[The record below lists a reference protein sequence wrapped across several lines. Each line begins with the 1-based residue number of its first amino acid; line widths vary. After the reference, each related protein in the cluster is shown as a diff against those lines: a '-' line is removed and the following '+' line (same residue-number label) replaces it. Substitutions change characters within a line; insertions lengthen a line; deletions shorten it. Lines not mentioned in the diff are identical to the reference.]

1 MKIVI
6 KEGNCF
12 RCLGGQH
19 ISADCKKNVN
29 CSVNGCNRKHH
40 PLLHG
45 GLMPSTTSDQSQSS
59 RRPPPKLTGANAEQC
74 LTTQTKGRRRQLVLL
89 PIVEVTVRYE
99 NKSHPVLALLD
110 SGSQVSLIHKDV
122 ADKLKMRGKKEEMH
136 LTTFHGSDP
145 DIDAMRICFD
155 LFSGGA
161 LFASVTDALVV
172 AHLNIA
178 NCPIDWKKEKTN
190 WSHLAD
196 LDLPAI
202 HSRPILALIGMD
214 IPESHMV
221 LESRTPPKTRRGPF
235 AQKTALGWTVI
246 GCLPR
251 LQPTRN
257 EICHS

>member
-1 MKIVI
+1 
-6 KEGNCF
+6 
-12 RCLGGQH
+12 
-19 ISADCKKNVN
+19 
-29 CSVNGCNRKHH
+29 
-40 PLLHG
+40 
-45 GLMPSTTSDQSQSS
+45 MPSTTSDQSQSS
-59 RRPPPKLTGANAEQC
+59 RRPPPKLTGANAQQC
-74 LTTQTKGRRRQLVLL
+74 LTTQTKGPRRQLVLL

-172 AHLNIA
+172 PHLNIA
-178 NCPIDWKKEKTN
+178 NCPIERKTEKTN

>member
-1 MKIVI
+1 
-6 KEGNCF
+6 
-12 RCLGGQH
+12 
-19 ISADCKKNVN
+19 
-29 CSVNGCNRKHH
+29 
-40 PLLHG
+40 
-45 GLMPSTTSDQSQSS
+45 MPSTTSDQSQSS
-59 RRPPPKLTGANAEQC
+59 RRPPPKLTGANAEQG
-74 LTTQTKGRRRQLVLL
+74 LTTKTKGRRRQLVLL

-122 ADKLKMRGKKEEMH
+122 ADKLKMRGKKEKMH

-202 HSRPILALIGMD
+202 HSRSIKL
-214 IPESHMV
+214 
-221 LESRTPPKTRRGPF
+221 
-235 AQKTALGWTVI
+235 
-246 GCLPR
+246 
-251 LQPTRN
+251 
-257 EICHS
+257 